1 MDHGFN
7 LTAQSLI
14 DFKTLPFKINEE
26 YEVVFFSSPRSFNYF
41 TRSASISP
49 SAQIAVIGNGTA
61 NYINGKISSI
71 DFIGKHAGKPDEVA
85 SDFLQWLG
93 NRKVLF
99 PLALH
104 SNESISSK
112 IPANQKIEVRVYETL
127 LCPVSIEEH
136 DWYVFTSPSNV
147 KSFFE
152 CNHLPN
158 KAKVIA
164 WGKTTEN
171 ELSNLNITSY
181 HTLAESSIKELV
193 RFFEQEL

>member
-1 MDHGFN
+1 MDHAIQ
-7 LTAQSLI
+7 LTAQTLI
-14 DFKTLPFKINEE
+14 DFKALPFEINEE

-61 NYINGKISSI
+61 NFINGKVSSI
-71 DFIGKHAGKPDEVA
+71 DFIGKQAGKPDEVA
-85 SDFLQWLG
+85 AEFLHWLG

-112 IPANQKIEVRVYETL
+112 IPANQKVEVRVYETVL
-127 LCPVSIEEH
+127 SPVSIEPQ

-147 KSFFE
+147 RSFFE
-152 CNHLPN
+152 SNTLPTF
-158 KAKVIA
+158 AKVIA
-164 WGKTTEN
+164 WGKTTEK
-171 ELSNLNITSY
+171 ELTKLNSSAY
-181 HTLAESSIKELV
+181 HTLAESSINELV
-193 RFFEQEL
+193 HFFEQEL